1 MIKTMEKII
10 TYIFIGLLCAEAVFY
25 ILCILKTY
33 KESLNVSYVIWLL
46 NITITIILF
55 FDFAKRT
62 EIYENILRP
71 AAVCIGGTSVVY
83 GGWRIYKIY
92 KTPQEKE
99 DKIYINQIY
108 SKKQFKRD
116 YKKIAE
122 YKNRLGYFRH
132 DITKHISVLETI
144 SDNNSDSILRLEELK
159 EKLNQMLEVKY
170 CDNKFLDNAI
180 EKKLLELSKKEI
192 KVETDIRLNNITD
205 IPWDIISLIIWLL
218 IDNIAIRLERK
229 DRIYIKLH
237 EKEMKGGERYIS
249 YYIETDKNSI
259 RIRTLERSWEMK
271 LIKYL
276 FERLDGSIVL
286 VKKNGKVSETGYF
299 LGGG

>member
-1 MIKTMEKII
+1 M
-10 TYIFIGLLCAEAVFY
+10 
-25 ILCILKTY
+25 
-33 KESLNVSYVIWLL
+33 
-46 NITITIILF
+46 
-55 FDFAKRT
+55 
-62 EIYENILRP
+62 
-71 AAVCIGGTSVVY
+71 
-83 GGWRIYKIY
+83 
-92 KTPQEKE
+92 
-99 DKIYINQIY
+99 
-108 SKKQFKRD
+108 
-116 YKKIAE
+116 
-122 YKNRLGYFRH
+122 
-132 DITKHISVLETI
+132 LETI

-299 LGGG
+299 LGGGVEDERNMFYSKSYNSSTYYNSDYFCCIKRKDGQ